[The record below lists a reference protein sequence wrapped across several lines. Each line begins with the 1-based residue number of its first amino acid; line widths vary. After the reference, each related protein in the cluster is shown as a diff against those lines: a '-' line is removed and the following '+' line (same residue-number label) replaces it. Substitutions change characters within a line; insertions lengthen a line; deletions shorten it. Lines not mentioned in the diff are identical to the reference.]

1 MLTTEV
7 FHTEKNRSKI
17 LIKVEKHHSP
27 IKMKNIKRNIN
38 YKGNSNMDIEINKN
52 TILIEQNKVHFTY
65 RKIMAEICPIF
76 TVGSTLKEE
85 KNCDCILLHCFINV
99 EDCLS
104 ISTKL
109 PYSPTSVNKEEVV
122 CNDNTGKI

>member
-52 TILIEQNKVHFTY
+52 TILIEQS
-65 RKIMAEICPIF
+65 KIKYILHIEKLW
-76 TVGSTLKEE
+76 LKFVQFLQL
-85 KNCDCILLHCFINV
+85 DLL
-99 EDCLS
+99 
-104 ISTKL
+104 
-109 PYSPTSVNKEEVV
+109 
-122 CNDNTGKI
+122 